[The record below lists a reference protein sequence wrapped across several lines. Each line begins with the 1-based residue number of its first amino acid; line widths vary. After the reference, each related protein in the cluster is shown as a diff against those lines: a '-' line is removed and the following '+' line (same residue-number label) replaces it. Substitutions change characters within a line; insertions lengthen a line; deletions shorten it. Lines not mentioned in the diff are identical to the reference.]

1 MFIIK
6 SIKENLLIK
15 INNILK
21 SLRLI
26 KNVIKDINKI

>member
-26 KNVIKDINKI
+26 KNIIKDIHKI

>member
-1 MFIIK
+1 MFIIR
-6 SIKENLLIK
+6 SIKEKFLIK

-26 KNVIKDINKI
+26 KNIIKDIHKI